1 MADEER
7 RYCRAL
13 GVEPTASVKE
23 ITKAYR
29 KLALKYHPDKD
40 PSEAAKEKF
49 FEIHQAYEALT
60 DENKRAAMQARR
72 AGEARQAAA
81 RSQMD
86 EKRRQQ
92 IVELEERE
100 AQAVREREE
109 LREQRA
115 RARREVDRLRE
126 QGLEKLEEMI
136 RKDAADAK
144 AVATAT
150 AAAAAA
156 AAAGQ
161 RSGRAVAAPAQP
173 DTKMTSVKVRWG
185 KGLGISKDELTT
197 LLSFFGQVDAVLLG
211 KRRSAIVSFG
221 TATAA
226 AAAAR
231 AYEGAAAA
239 DKSQPGIDHRL
250 TLQRLAVQGNDT
262 SEEHVAPTHPPAAQA
277 SASSVQ
283 VSPGNATAPGTARGT
298 KRERDDLSHVEF
310 ESTTLQRMREA
321 AARQRNQATN

>member
-13 GVEPTASVKE
+13 GVEPTATVKE

-40 PSEAAKEKF
+40 PSDAAKEKF

-60 DENKRAAMQARR
+60 DETKRAAMQARR

-81 RSQMD
+81 RSKMD

-109 LREQRA
+109 LQEQRA
-115 RARREVDRLRE
+115 RARREIDRLRE

-144 AVATAT
+144 VMATAT

-156 AAAGQ
+156 AAAEVPDRGF
-161 RSGRAVAAPAQP
+161 AAPTQP
-173 DTKMTSVKVRWG
+173 DAKLTSVKVKWK
-185 KGLGISKDELTT
+185 KGVDVSKDELAT
-197 LLSFFGQVDAVLLG
+197 LLSSFGQVDAVLLG
-211 KRRSAIVSFG
+211 KKRSAIVSFG
-221 TATAA
+221 TAVAA
-226 AAAAR
+226 AAAVS
-231 AYEGAAAA
+231 AYEGAVAGT
-239 DKSQPGIDHRL
+239 SRPGVDHRL
-250 TLQRLAVQGNDT
+250 TVQHMAGKGT
-262 SEEHVAPTHPPAAQA
+262 GTPEEPAAPTRPSAQQAAAASVHGGIQHAAAPAL
-277 SASSVQ
+277 
-283 VSPGNATAPGTARGT
+283 ARGT
-298 KRERDDLSHVEF
+298 KRERDGLSHVEF

-321 AARQRNQATN
+321 AARQRNQASN

>member
-40 PSEAAKEKF
+40 PSDAAKEKF

-60 DENKRAAMQARR
+60 DDVKRAAMQARR

-115 RARREVDRLRE
+115 RARREIDRLRA

-136 RKDAADAK
+136 RKDAADAQ
-144 AVATAT
+144 AVAT
-150 AAAAAA
+150 AAAAVAA
-156 AAAGQ
+156 AAEQ
-161 RSGRAVAAPAQP
+161 PSGRAGKAPVQP
-173 DTKMTSVKVRWG
+173 DTKITSVKVRWE

-197 LLSFFGQVDAVLLG
+197 LLSVFGQVDAVLLG

-226 AAAAR
+226 EAAAR
-231 AYEGAAAA
+231 AYEGAATA
-239 DKSQPGIDHRL
+239 DMSQPGLDHRL
-250 TLQRLAVQGNDT
+250 TLQRLVAKGNDT
-262 SEEHVAPTHPPAAQA
+262 PEEHVAPTHPAAAQA
-277 SASSVQ
+277 SASSVHA
-283 VSPGNATAPGTARGT
+283 SPGNTAASGTARGT
-298 KRERDDLSHVEF
+298 KREREDLSHVEF
-310 ESTTLQRMREA
+310 ESSTLQRMREA
-321 AARQRNQATN
+321 AARQRNQTTN